1 MNTGRRLTP
10 TAERRT
16 HSVLAALLLAAL
28 LFSSVA
34 AGAHPPAAAKVQV
47 LIAFSHTPGPAEQ
60 ALVRGAGGEIKYT
73 YHLVP
78 AIAATVPE
86 AALDGL
92 RRNPRVVAVEP
103 DGQAHLLDTELENA
117 WGVQRIGAGTV
128 HSQGNRG
135 LGIKVGILDSG
146 IDLTH
151 SDLTYDPACSHNYI
165 EGESLH
171 DEHSHG
177 THVAGILAAL
187 DNDSGVVGVAPEA
200 TLCIYKIFDSGGGA
214 NYSDILAA
222 VQQAMDDGVQI
233 TNNSWGDEDD
243 PGSTVKAA
251 FDNAYAAGVLHVAGA
266 GNSDFLGM
274 IGNTCI
280 YPALWDSV
288 MATGATTQSD
298 GLDWVSSTC
307 PELELAA
314 PGTNV
319 YSTIPNNSYGSKSG
333 TSMAAPHVAG
343 TAALVWAANPGWSLA
358 QVRSRLQATAEDL
371 GNPGRDTWFGYGL
384 VDADEAAAPSGDNA
398 PPVAGDQAVT
408 TDEDTPVAITLTASD
423 PDGGDTLT
431 YSIVTGPAHGQLSGD
446 APELI
451 YTPDPDSYGSDSFTF
466 VANDGLVDSNEATV
480 SITINPANDPPL
492 ASFSYACTELA
503 CSFDGLASSDPD
515 GSVVSYG
522 WDFGD
527 GSTATGATAGHTY
540 GTAGTYGVMLTVT
553 EDGDATDIDI
563 QSLTVSAAAPGLH
576 IADLDGSLADGNK
589 NFWWA
594 SVTLTVHDQE
604 HNPVAGASVSGAW
617 SGGASGSGSCLT
629 GAGGACSILSPKI
642 STAQPSITFAVDG
655 VTHPSLPYEPAAN
668 HDPDGD
674 SDGTSVLVS
683 QAGNLPPLA
692 SFTYSCTDLTCDFD
706 GSGSTDPDGSVVS
719 YAWDLGDGT
728 SATGPSPSHTY
739 AAAGTYPVILTVTDN
754 EGATGDDS
762 QAVSAGGS
770 PAATMFVQ
778 DISLSGK
785 AAGPNRTATAV
796 VTIRDTNGNP
806 VPGATVYATWSGDD
820 SGSVSGVTAADGT
833 VAFTSGRVRHADA
846 TFTFSVNDVAHG
858 GFTYSPSLN
867 VETSD
872 TLIVP

>member
-1 MNTGRRLTP
+1 MDSNEATVSITVNP
-10 TAERRT
+10 ANDPP
-16 HSVLAALLLAAL
+16 LAA
-28 LFSSVA
+28 
-34 AGAHPPAAAKVQV
+34 
-47 LIAFSHTPGPAEQ
+47 
-60 ALVRGAGGEIKYT
+60 
-73 YHLVP
+73 
-78 AIAATVPE
+78 
-86 AALDGL
+86 
-92 RRNPRVVAVEP
+92 
-103 DGQAHLLDTELENA
+103 
-117 WGVQRIGAGTV
+117 
-128 HSQGNRG
+128 
-135 LGIKVGILDSG
+135 
-146 IDLTH
+146 
-151 SDLTYDPACSHNYI
+151 
-165 EGESLH
+165 
-171 DEHSHG
+171 
-177 THVAGILAAL
+177 
-187 DNDSGVVGVAPEA
+187 
-200 TLCIYKIFDSGGGA
+200 
-214 NYSDILAA
+214 
-222 VQQAMDDGVQI
+222 
-233 TNNSWGDEDD
+233 
-243 PGSTVKAA
+243 
-251 FDNAYAAGVLHVAGA
+251 
-266 GNSDFLGM
+266 
-274 IGNTCI
+274 
-280 YPALWDSV
+280 
-288 MATGATTQSD
+288 
-298 GLDWVSSTC
+298 
-307 PELELAA
+307 
-314 PGTNV
+314 
-319 YSTIPNNSYGSKSG
+319 
-333 TSMAAPHVAG
+333 
-343 TAALVWAANPGWSLA
+343 
-358 QVRSRLQATAEDL
+358 
-371 GNPGRDTWFGYGL
+371 
-384 VDADEAAAPSGDNA
+384 
-398 PPVAGDQAVT
+398 DQAVT

-446 APELI
+446 APDLT
-451 YTPDPDSYGSDSFTF
+451 YTPDAGYAGPDSFTF

-480 SITINPANDPPL
+480 SITVNPANDPPL

-540 GTAGTYGVMLTVT
+540 GTAGTYEVMLTVT
-553 EDGDATDIDI
+553 DDGDATDIDI
-563 QSLTVSAAAPGLH
+563 QTLTVSAAAPGLH

-655 VTHPSLPYEPAAN
+655 VTHPSLPYAPAAN

-683 QAGNLPPLA
+683 QAGNLPPVA

-833 VAFTSGRVRHADA
+833 VSFTSGRVRHADA
-846 TFTFSVNDVAHG
+846 TFTFTVDNVVHQDYTYDSSRNNATSVALV
-858 GFTYSPSLN
+858 
-867 VETSD
+867 
-872 TLIVP
+872 VP